1 MKAMRT
7 SVLYSSA
14 LHVVVIAAGY
24 YVMPA
29 LSRPPPLV
37 ETPIVVE
44 IVQVADETN
53 APVEKKVAKKK
64 PQAKPPPP
72 PKVKPPPPKAKAP
85 PPPKAEAPPP
95 PEVAALPPEPLP
107 KPKVKPK
114 PKPEAKPKPKP
125 KPVAK
130 PKPKPPHRLAKVKPK
145 RKPKPPDPFASV
157 LKTVEELKAAPKT
170 ALKKDEKKEKKKESF
185 ETMMAKA
192 LVRNAPRQNP
202 LMPVTISEI
211 DLLRRQIGRCWN
223 LPAGAKDAEDLIIE
237 IRVAMNSD
245 GTVNSARVVDQVRM
259 TADPFFRSAA
269 ESALRA
275 VLNKRC
281 QPFKLSPEKYDL
293 WKHMILSFNPKEMF
307 G

>member
-1 MKAMRT
+1 MKPLRH

-14 LHVVVIAAGY
+14 LHVAVIAAGIY
-24 YVMPA
+24 GMPA
-29 LSRPPPLV
+29 LRRPPPLV

-53 APVEKKVAKKK
+53 APVEKKIAKKK
-64 PQAKPPPP
+64 PEAKPPPPP
-72 PKVKPPPPKAKAP
+72 PKVKPP

-107 KPKVKPK
+107 KPKAKPK

-125 KPVAK
+125 KPVAKPK

-157 LKTVEELKAAPKT
+157 LKTVEDLKAAPKT
-170 ALKKDEKKEKKKESF
+170 AEKKEDKKEKKKESF
-185 ETMMAKA
+185 ESMMAKA
-192 LVRNAPRQNP
+192 LVKNAPRHNS

-245 GTVNSARVVDQVRM
+245 GTVNSAKIVDQGRM
-259 TADPFFRSAA
+259 IADPFFRSAA

-275 VLNKRC
+275 VLNRRC

-293 WKHMILSFNPKEMF
+293 WKLMILSFNPKEMF